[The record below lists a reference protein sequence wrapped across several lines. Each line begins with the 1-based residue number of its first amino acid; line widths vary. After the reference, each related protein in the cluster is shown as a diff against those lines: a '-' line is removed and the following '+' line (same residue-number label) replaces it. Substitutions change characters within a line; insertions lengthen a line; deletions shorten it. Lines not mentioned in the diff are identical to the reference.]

1 MRLWYFPLAITLALA
16 VACSSQAAKKPRP
29 KQVIQT
35 QPKKVWT
42 NDEIRQVRD
51 RNVVSTVGQEPSQ
64 AVTRVEVL
72 VTPAKT
78 AFPVY
83 DSRLDDPQWYADKA
97 GELRA
102 ALDDAVAALQQEQD
116 ALTQVQNRV
125 TAPGVAL
132 DKPSVG
138 VTPDAALTLLQAHV
152 NAIQSQLDDLSD
164 LARQHNIDPGVLRG

>member
-1 MRLWYFPLAITLALA
+1 MRLCYFPLAAALVLAM
-16 VACSSQAAKKPRP
+16 ACSSQAARKPGPGPAMRA
-29 KQVIQT
+29 QSRR
-35 QPKKVWT
+35 VWT
-42 NDEIRQVRD
+42 NDGLRHVRAHGVISSV
-51 RNVVSTVGQEPSQ
+51 RRPSAAAALRAQ
-64 AVTRVEVL
+64 M
-72 VTPAKT
+72 TPAKP

-116 ALTQVQNRV
+116 ALTRAQDRV

-138 VTPDAALTLLQAHV
+138 VTPSAALTLLQSHV
-152 NAIQSQLDDLSD
+152 DDIQSQLDELSD